1 MNEYQFINDMHA
13 HLGRKLKLVLR
24 DVIDTCERVDIDED
38 IILKIIMA
46 GLMTELM
53 KGAATLG
60 MDEKQFVHMCRI
72 AYREI
77 YGSLRQIYLKNND

>member
-1 MNEYQFINDMHA
+1 VNEYEFINDMHA
-13 HLGRKLKLVLR
+13 HLGKKLKTVLR
-24 DVIDTCERVDIDED
+24 DIIDTCERVDIEED
-38 IILKIIMA
+38 TILKIIMA

-77 YGSLRQIYLKNND
+77 YSQLRQVYLKNTD